1 MIPDKMFCTPLR
13 TGMLDPVTME
23 HQPQWNLHRE
33 HRVSILELECG
44 VGKAAL
50 MMMQTNMHHLKDGRI
65 ILIRVQI
72 DDELDYFTVWALAGE
87 QQLL

>member
-1 MIPDKMFCTPLR
+1 
-13 TGMLDPVTME
+13 
-23 HQPQWNLHRE
+23 
-33 HRVSILELECG
+33 
-44 VGKAAL
+44 
-50 MMMQTNMHHLKDGRI
+50 MMQTNMHHLKDGRI